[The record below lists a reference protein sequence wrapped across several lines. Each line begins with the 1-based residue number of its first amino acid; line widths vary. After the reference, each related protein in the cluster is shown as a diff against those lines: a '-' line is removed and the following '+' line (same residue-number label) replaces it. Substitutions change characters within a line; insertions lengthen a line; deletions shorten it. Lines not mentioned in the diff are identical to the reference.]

1 MRRKGKYNRYSF
13 VKRMNRNSIIL
24 VRGNNHCI
32 SFYRDLEILK
42 YINFKMEYSYSSLK
56 YLDKYS
62 INYIVVDNLDVV
74 VSKLYNNN
82 NNYRKYL
89 KLMYLK
95 RILLNIGNNLGN

>member
-1 MRRKGKYNRYSF
+1 
-13 VKRMNRNSIIL
+13 MNRNSIIL
-24 VRGNNHCI
+24 IRGNKKYI
-32 SFYRDLEILK
+32 SFDRDLDILR
-42 YINFKMEYSYSSLK
+42 YINFNMEYIDSNLK

-62 INYIVVDNLDVV
+62 INYIVIDNLDVV

-82 NNYRKYL
+82 NYRKHL